1 VGKLEL
7 TLNYYIF
14 IPYTRLGCRA
24 SYGKLIRAPLI
35 KAPLAKTSGTQ
46 RPPEEIDAAIRQH
59 VSKAIMA
66 EEGDIDIFTTAGLK
80 KQDISILSEQFLAE
94 VHMLKHKNITA
105 ELLAKLLKDEIKLLS
120 VRNLASTFRLW

>member
-1 VGKLEL
+1 M
-7 TLNYYIF
+7 
-14 IPYTRLGCRA
+14 
-24 SYGKLIRAPLI
+24 I
-35 KAPLAKTSGTQ
+35 KVQLAKTSGTQ

-120 VRNLASTFRLW
+120 VCNLASTFRLW